1 MQELIVQ
8 STSNIIEPM
17 VQEEKERKEFSRR
30 LARACDRAGMELHGR
45 QVEIARALR
54 LTPKAVSKWF
64 NAEAIPRRGKMA
76 ELADYIGTSVM
87 YLIGESDEDGVI
99 EAPRKSSNLYRVDV
113 LDIQASA
120 GPGVVVSSEVSE
132 TVNHIVYDSQEALE
146 VFGHRPPSSIK
157 VITVTGDSM
166 AGTIELGDYI
176 FVDVSKDYFVNDGI
190 YVFFYKGK
198 LLVKRLQLTG
208 DSLLVRSDNPKYSDW
223 KITEENEQYLKIVG
237 KVIYSHAIRRH
248 G

>member
-30 LARACDRAGMELHGR
+30 LARACDIAGMESHGR
-45 QVEIARALR
+45 QVDIAKALR
-54 LTPKAVSKWF
+54 VTPKAVSKWF
-64 NAEAIPRRGKMA
+64 NAESIPRRGKMA

-87 YLIGESDEDGVI
+87 YLLGESAEDGVK
-99 EAPRKSSNLYRVDV
+99 EAPKKINNLFRVDV

-120 GPGVVVSSEVSE
+120 GPGAVVSSEVAE
-132 TVNHIVYDSQEALE
+132 TVNHIVYDNHEAME
-146 VFGHRPPSSIK
+146 IFGHRPASSIK

-198 LLVKRLQLTG
+198 LLVKRLQLTQ
-208 DSLLVRSDNPKYSDW
+208 DCLLVRSDNARYEDW
-223 KITEENEQYLKIVG
+223 RITEENEQYLKVVG